1 MQVHFQ
7 ESPLPG
13 RRHNTEK
20 TRAWKLLRRPSR
32 ESRRNPSPRDHPMIT
47 DERFSRQPAV
57 CIRTLSHVASAPNP
71 SAVYQPRAVGPT
83 SPAPSAA
90 TNAHHL
96 TVRCK
101 TLKEHNRQVPHTLF
115 RSCVEAAPPTTRFR
129 TAVGT
134 TRLTTTVHAMQFSGA
149 CGCPGIQHTT
159 LTPTSRR
166 YGAHASPPCSSLS
179 LMWIRPQ
186 HRHLAPG
193 DNGAYRW
200 RSRCNTGE
208 TEHMDPY
215 TAPRAA
221 CAV

>member
-7 ESPLPG
+7 ESPLPR

-20 TRAWKLLRRPSR
+20 TRAWKTLRHPSR

-101 TLKEHNRQVPHTLF
+101 TLKGHNRQVPHTLF
-115 RSCVEAAPPTTRFR
+115 RNCVEAASHTRFR
-129 TAVGT
+129 TAVECGRAT
-134 TRLTTTVHAMQFSGA
+134 DSVSKIPHTVVCPPCIAASGA
-149 CGCPGIQHTT
+149 QHV
-159 LTPTSRR
+159 R
-166 YGAHASPPCSSLS
+166 
-179 LMWIRPQ
+179 W
-186 HRHLAPG
+186 APG
-193 DNGAYRW
+193 
-200 RSRCNTGE
+200 
-208 TEHMDPY
+208 
-215 TAPRAA
+215 
-221 CAV
+221 

>member
-57 CIRTLSHVASAPNP
+57 CMRTLSHVASAPNP

-101 TLKEHNRQVPHTLF
+101 TLKGHNRQVPHTLF
-115 RSCVEAAPPTTRFR
+115 RNCVEAAPPPHTHFR
-129 TAVGT
+129 TAVGHHALNNNSACHAVLRSV
-134 TRLTTTVHAMQFSGA
+134 RLSRYPTHHTHSNVEAIRCSCIASMLIPEPHVDPPPARASG
-149 CGCPGIQHTT
+149 P
-159 LTPTSRR
+159 
-166 YGAHASPPCSSLS
+166 
-179 LMWIRPQ
+179 W
-186 HRHLAPG
+186 
-193 DNGAYRW
+193 
-200 RSRCNTGE
+200 
-208 TEHMDPY
+208 
-215 TAPRAA
+215 
-221 CAV
+221 

>member
-1 MQVHFQ
+1 VQVHFQ

-101 TLKEHNRQVPHTLF
+101 TLKGHNRQVPHTLF
-115 RSCVEAAPPTTRFR
+115 RNCVEAAPPPTHTS
-129 TAVGT
+129 ALLWGT
-134 TRLTTTVHAMQFSGA
+134 TRRLSRYPTH
-149 CGCPGIQHTT
+149 HTH
-159 LTPTSRR
+159 SNVEAIRCSCI
-166 YGAHASPPCSSLS
+166 ASMLIPVPHVDPP
-179 LMWIRPQ
+179 PAQ
-186 HRHLAPG
+186 APG